1 MLMSST
7 YFHKFIRFTL
17 GALLA
22 AALTGVCGCST
33 IEGMGKD
40 LQSLGRAME
49 KKDGAPEQ
57 ANSSTAQPT
66 ESAVTTP
73 IK

>member
-1 MLMSST
+1 MKVFSSLRAIKISVLMIFVATCLVST
-7 YFHKFIRFTL
+7 
-17 GALLA
+17 
-22 AALTGVCGCST
+22 GCST

-49 KKDGAPEQ
+49 KKDTPAEQ
-57 ANSSTAQPT
+57 SNSSNTQPA